1 MTVVR
6 LVPSPVIPVPRYWDP
21 VSPYDGVMK
30 VADTGFHPKRCH
42 SSLESRKKNG
52 VIPVPRHWD
61 PENLILTKWLHN
73 KDWIPDWNDTLLN
86 RHTAIHSRYLSR

>member
-1 MTVVR
+1 MLTNKTV
-6 LVPSPVIPVPRYWDP
+6 SPVIPVPRYWDP

-30 VADTGFHPKRCH
+30 VADTGFHPRRCH

-61 PENLILTKWLHN
+61 PGNLTLHQVN
-73 KDWIPDWNDTLLN
+73 VQ
-86 RHTAIHSRYLSR
+86 

>member
-1 MTVVR
+1 MTAVLRHTAAV
-6 LVPSPVIPVPRYWDP
+6 SHIDP
-21 VSPYDGVMK
+21 ANKQRD
-30 VADTGFHPKRCH
+30 DDCQ
-42 SSLESRKKNG
+42 G
-52 VIPVPRHWD
+52 VIPVWD